1 MLLVRVFLIQVS
13 TFKFYYKKEACTH
26 TAIHVVLWREN
37 KQSVDYSYRIYFR
50 VLILTPIY
58 MVIGF
63 SCHFKIVTAIMK
75 VIYFYRGYLLYLHT
89 CILNKYLKTL
99 WKKKLTL
106 SAFVFITCCVSSTG
120 HSSLG
125 ATSHRHEVLA
135 IVQTFPFVILAVV
148 VVQVV

>member
-1 MLLVRVFLIQVS
+1 
-13 TFKFYYKKEACTH
+13 
-26 TAIHVVLWREN
+26 
-37 KQSVDYSYRIYFR
+37 
-50 VLILTPIY
+50 
-58 MVIGF
+58 
-63 SCHFKIVTAIMK
+63 MK
-75 VIYFYRGYLLYLHT
+75 VIYFYRGYLLYLHA
-89 CILNKYLKTL
+89 CILNTVFKNSL
-99 WKKKLTL
+99 KKKTNSIV